1 MSVQEQPAS
10 TVTVE
15 PYYGRIVAQPTP
27 IVRPYAQTGM
37 SAQACMP
44 HSGRH
49 TIVRGF
55 PVLPPILEHGKTVHH
70 THYFVSD
77 RQAVEVDQV
86 SAKTVRRRLRRQI
99 LGREF
104 HALPIRCRAFDV
116 VDAKVA
122 AMYDPCGVQE
132 ALPSSPPDCV
142 AKVAQEERTRSIV
155 STLLRGAKC
164 ARRSLFAV
172 SMLLAVASAAPST
185 AAYSTSGTLAAAQHV
200 TAAQRKSVLGPWVP
214 AQPNK
219 TSTYGMRASASLDL
233 PQLTAPG
240 GRVVSIICDSA
251 ASTPHLAEGPSTHIS
266 Y

>member
-1 MSVQEQPAS
+1 MRYDGLDTLRIDSEKYGRWRTGVRHNDISSAMSVHEQPAS
-10 TVTVE
+10 TVTVK
-15 PYYGRIVAQPTP
+15 PYYGRIVARPTP
-27 IVRPYAQTGM
+27 IVRPYVQTGM

-44 HSGRH
+44 RGGRH

-55 PVLPPILEHGKTVHH
+55 SVLPPILEHGKTVHH

-77 RQAVEVDQV
+77 RQAVEADHV
-86 SAKTVRRRLRRQI
+86 SAKTVRRRSRRQI

-132 ALPSSPPDCV
+132 ALPSSPPDCK

-164 ARRSLFAV
+164 ARRSLLAV
-172 SMLLAVASAAPST
+172 SMLLAVASAA
-185 AAYSTSGTLAAAQHV
+185 L
-200 TAAQRKSVLGPWVP
+200 
-214 AQPNK
+214 
-219 TSTYGMRASASLDL
+219 
-233 PQLTAPG
+233 
-240 GRVVSIICDSA
+240 
-251 ASTPHLAEGPSTHIS
+251 
-266 Y
+266 